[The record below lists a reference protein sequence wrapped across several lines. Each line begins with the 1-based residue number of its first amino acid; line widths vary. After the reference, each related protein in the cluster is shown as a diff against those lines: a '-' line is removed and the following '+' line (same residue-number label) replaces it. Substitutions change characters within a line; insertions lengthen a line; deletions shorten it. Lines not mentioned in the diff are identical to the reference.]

1 MNQEVKNALS
11 GIKSAWNNLIC
22 ATDKET
28 YDAWFAERV
37 KLDYILHREMMKT
50 KGRIATGE
58 ASTHK
63 TKTGPGRPRKYITD
77 AEREIQRRKYQ
88 HEYYLKVTRVK
99 RAERR
104 KNEVTK

>member
-11 GIKSAWNNLIC
+11 GIKSAWKNLIC

-37 KLDYILHREMMKT
+37 KLDYILHREMLET
-50 KGRIATGE
+50 KGRIATGV
-58 ASTHK
+58 ASTH
-63 TKTGPGRPRKYITD
+63 TKAGPGRPRKYITN